1 MKKINVNL
9 NVKYDLV
16 KKEKG
21 LVIIVHG
28 LAEHLERY
36 NELTTYLN
44 NNFYSV
50 IRYDLRGHGKTTG
63 IKMGTLNNFNE
74 MLDDLDKII
83 YKAKDKTNNKIYLLG
98 HSMGGEI
105 VNLYAV
111 SDYKNLNSISG
122 IISIGAVTNY
132 LRDINLIRHIPYK
145 LLNKISIKNKCD
157 GKLSFDKENENNYK
171 TDDLVLKK
179 YYMSLITN
187 MFILGI
193 KYLQN
198 NIKNFNKPVL
208 YIHGLKDSLV
218 PYYFSEYM
226 FDNISSQDKK
236 IYIFNNSKHEVL
248 NDKEKNIA
256 FNKILG
262 WLNR

>member
-1 MKKINVNL
+1 MKKVIVNL
-9 NVKYDLV
+9 NIKYNLV

-28 LAEHLERY
+28 LAEHLGRY
-36 NELTTYLN
+36 DEITTFLN
-44 NNFYSV
+44 NNLYSV

-63 IKMGTLNNFNE
+63 IKMGTLNNFTE

-83 YKAKDKTNNKIYLLG
+83 YKAKDKTNKNIYLLG

-111 SDYKNLNSISG
+111 SNYKNLNNISG

-132 LRDINLIRHIPYK
+132 LKEINLIKFTPYK
-145 LLNKISIKNKCD
+145 LLNNISIKNKCD
-157 GKLSFDKENENNYK
+157 NKLSYDKENENNYK
-171 TDDLVLKK
+171 NDPLVLKT
-179 YYMSLITN
+179 YHLSLITN
-187 MFILGI
+187 MFISGI
-193 KYLQN
+193 KYLQT
-198 NIKNFNKPVL
+198 NIKNFTKPVL
-208 YIHGLKDSLV
+208 YIHGLKDPLV
-218 PYYFSEYM
+218 PHYFSEYM
-226 FDNISSQDKK
+226 FDNISSKDKK

-248 NDKEKNIA
+248 NDREKDMA
-256 FNKILG
+256 FNKILR